1 MVGIFN
7 SILCAIEAPL
17 FERSSAVGAINDV
30 VFHRYRRLQ
39 IFLWT
44 MNFVRISTDSAMMHL
59 HHFMTLP
66 MDESA

>member
-1 MVGIFN
+1 
-7 SILCAIEAPL
+7 L